1 MTFDLLRGY
10 FLCGILLNHL
20 QYYPSGLDIFSG
32 RGILYASSAEGFF
45 VLSGIV
51 LGIVRGR
58 KLLNQPFKV
67 GAKLLLKRAL
77 QLYIASVVL
86 VLLFTVAGWFFSG
99 NAGLKPGIIPITGD
113 LWQMIRDTLTLNYLY
128 GWTDFLR
135 MYVLF
140 IAAAP
145 LALWLLRKKLW
156 YVVLAASA
164 FIWFIY
170 PSKDATF
177 MMQPWAWQFI
187 FYCGFVIGYYWSEIA
202 TWWRSFSPKFRRIV
216 GKTMVAG
223 FLVTAL
229 TSALLVFG
237 HSIFGDTSLGLQLQE
252 WHRHIEQ
259 YFSKDRLPIPRL
271 LLGALWFWALFWLF
285 RRFESFITKRL
296 GWLLIPFG
304 MNSLYVYIIEG
315 IVVFIIHLIVPPIG
329 DSGVLG
335 GPGLIV
341 FYLGLSL
348 IALAITYVAVRT
360 KFLMKIIPR

>member
-1 MTFDLLRGY
+1 
-10 FLCGILLNHL
+10 
-20 QYYPSGLDIFSG
+20 
-32 RGILYASSAEGFF
+32 
-45 VLSGIV
+45 
-51 LGIVRGR
+51 
-58 KLLNQPFKV
+58 
-67 GAKLLLKRAL
+67 
-77 QLYIASVVL
+77 
-86 VLLFTVAGWFFSG
+86 
-99 NAGLKPGIIPITGD
+99 
-113 LWQMIRDTLTLNYLY
+113 
-128 GWTDFLR
+128 
-135 MYVLF
+135 
-140 IAAAP
+140 
-145 LALWLLRKKLW
+145 
-156 YVVLAASA
+156 
-164 FIWFIY
+164 
-170 PSKDATF
+170 
-177 MMQPWAWQFI
+177 
-187 FYCGFVIGYYWSEIA
+187 
-202 TWWRSFSPKFRRIV
+202 
-216 GKTMVAG
+216 
-223 FLVTAL
+223 
-229 TSALLVFG
+229 VFG